1 MDRTP
6 FRFAANESTVRR
18 AAAGLS
24 VAMTLI
30 VTLAVGAL
38 ADASYDAAVVAQ
50 SAALSPVLATSETLA
65 RHA

>member
-1 MDRTP
+1 MNRTP

-38 ADASYDAAVVAQ
+38 ADASYDAAVLAQ
-50 SAALSPVLATSETLA
+50 SAAVSPVLATGDTPV